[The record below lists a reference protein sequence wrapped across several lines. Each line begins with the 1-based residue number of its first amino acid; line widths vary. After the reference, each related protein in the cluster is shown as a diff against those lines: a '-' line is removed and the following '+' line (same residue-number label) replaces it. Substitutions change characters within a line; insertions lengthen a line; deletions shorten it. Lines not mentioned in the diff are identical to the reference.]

1 MATREGSFSVEDMK
15 NVQINIGAVV
25 KEAEEWDQEMGPCP
39 KPGVATLRK
48 WDHST
53 RKQIQD
59 HVRAQPMIPAPCALM
74 VRVTLQVT
82 SAEHAALIRP
92 VPAARS
98 F

>member
-25 KEAEEWDQEMGPCP
+25 KEADEWDQEMGPYP
-39 KPGVATLRK
+39 KPGVATLRNLGSY
-48 WDHST
+48 D
-53 RKQIQD
+53 RQQIQD
-59 HVRAQPMIPAPCALM
+59 HVRARRRYMHSCVPMVHA
-74 VRVTLQVT
+74 TLPET
-82 SAEHAALIRP
+82 SAAHAALIRP